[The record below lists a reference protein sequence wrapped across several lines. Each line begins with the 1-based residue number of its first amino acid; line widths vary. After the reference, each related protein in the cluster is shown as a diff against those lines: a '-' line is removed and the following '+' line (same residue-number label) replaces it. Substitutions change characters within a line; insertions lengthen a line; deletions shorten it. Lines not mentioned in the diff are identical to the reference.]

1 MPTFET
7 LSQNDKK
14 NFKLKSLFSGGK
26 EISHFKP
33 KKKKT
38 ENRKAQKFIFT
49 YLFI

>member
-33 KKKKT
+33 KKT
-38 ENRKAQKFIFT
+38 ENRKAQKLIFT